1 MMNPTIR
8 SRRADRFRTLC
19 LFLSLCCSLLP
30 AVSRAEESA
39 SGPVRRSGRVTVE
52 ASMELVS
59 SYIWRGIYLGGP
71 SFQPS
76 VTMRAGDFT
85 LGAWGSVDFVASSY
99 KEVDL
104 QVRYRWKGL
113 TFQVTDL
120 YDEGSTSS
128 RDVLTSRNYFH
139 FGSDSPHRVEAGVA
153 WQVSRKVPVTL
164 SWYTILFGPSDVDT
178 EGRRCYSSYAEV
190 AYPFTVKTIGMRAGV
205 GVAPW
210 KTAGVNGAK
219 GFAVKN
225 VFLTAG
231 KEWSF
236 RNMSSFRLGLFT
248 QLAWSPLKEDVNL
261 VGGVALR
268 M

>member
-1 MMNPTIR
+1 MMKPSVR
-8 SRRADRFRTLC
+8 SRRADRLCTLC
-19 LFLSLCCSLLP
+19 LLLGICFSLAP
-30 AVSRAEESA
+30 VASRAEDSSE
-39 SGPVRRSGRVTVE
+39 PTRRSGRVTVD
-52 ASMELVS
+52 AGMDLVS

-76 VTMRAGDFT
+76 VTMRAGNFT
-85 LGAWGSVDFVASSY
+85 LGAWASVDFVASSY

-104 QVRYRWKGL
+104 QVRYQWKGL
-113 TFQVTDL
+113 TFQVSDL
-120 YDEGSTSS
+120 YDEGSTSN

-139 FGSDSPHRVEAGVA
+139 FGADSPHRVEAGVA

-164 SWYTILFGPSDVDT
+164 SWYTILFGASDVDT

-190 AYPFTVKTIGMRAGV
+190 SYPFAVKTIEMRAGV

-231 KEWSF
+231 RDWSF
-236 RNMSSFRLGLFT
+236 RNMGSFRLGLFT
-248 QLAWSPLKEDVNL
+248 QLAWCPFKEDVNL
-261 VGGVALR
+261 VGGVSLR